1 MAFKS
6 VGVALVTKEKYLLLV
21 ENDALTGK
29 IADVKVG
36 RLFIRN
42 GEVMMETQTITTDR
56 NQTAAF
62 CGDAIGGYRPEGF
75 WKTLYLKIIKGHRIQ
90 IKEGDILNLKLK
102 KPVRID
108 LTNGMI
114 LE

>member
-1 MAFKS
+1 
-6 VGVALVTKEKYLLLV
+6 
-21 ENDALTGK
+21 
-29 IADVKVG
+29 
-36 RLFIRN
+36 
-42 GEVMMETQTITTDR
+42 METHTITTDK

-62 CGDAIGGYRPEGF
+62 CGDALGGYRPEGF
-75 WKTLYLKIIKGHRIQ
+75 WKTLYLKVVKGHRVQ
-90 IKEGDILNLKLK
+90 IKEGDILNLKLN